1 MNVKKM
7 FLYCLL
13 ATSLTACNQSEEM
26 DEIQGSNEVTF
37 RIKASELSRAGK
49 EQFKDGDAIGIYAV
63 ERTQDG
69 TVAAPVTNGRANN
82 AKWIRENGEWKP
94 ATAADRITWSQK
106 GTKMD
111 FYAYYP
117 YTAGIENPAAIA
129 LDLNGQGEN
138 LEGADVLRAANTT
151 GLSTGEV
158 TLSFEHVLGMLHIV
172 ATDLTAEGD
181 VVKVSGV
188 KLATSLNLGS
198 GEITTAEDA
207 TAGILTLSSLGNGVF
222 EGIMP
227 PQTFSGEIQCEH
239 NGSVY
244 IHTFTDLAVETAK
257 IKQINL
263 TLK

>member
-26 DEIQGSNEVTF
+26 EEIQGANEVTF
-37 RIKASELSRAGK
+37 RITASEMSRAAK

-63 ERTQDG
+63 ERTGDG
-69 TVAAPVTNGRANN
+69 VAAPATTGRANN

-94 ATAADRITWSQK
+94 ASIDDRITWSQK

-117 YTAGIENPAAIA
+117 YTEGVENPAAIA
-129 LDLNGQGEN
+129 LDLASQKDNMEA
-138 LEGADVLRAANTT
+138 ADVLRAANTT

-158 TLSFEHVLGMLHIV
+158 TLSFDHVLGMLRIQ
-172 ATDLTAEGD
+172 ANALTNEED
-181 VVKVSGV
+181 VVKVMGV
-188 KLATSLNLGS
+188 STSAALNLGT
-198 GEITTAEDA
+198 GEVVVSEEAA
-207 TAGILTLSSLGNGVF
+207 TGVLTLSSLGNGLF
-222 EGIMP
+222 EGLLP
-227 PQTFSGEIQCEH
+227 AKTYSGELQCEH
-239 NGSVY
+239 DGATYVY
-244 IHTFTDLAVETAK
+244 TFTDLALEAAK

-263 TLK
+263 SIK